1 MEQNTNNK
9 RINRYIE
16 IYSFHTHI
24 KRKGICLLYNN
35 FPYLVFNLLH
45 DNFIY
50 NNDSSNT

>member
-16 IYSFHTHI
+16 IYTFHTYF
-24 KRKGICLLYNN
+24 KRKGMRLLYNN
-35 FPYLVFNLLH
+35 FLYLVFNLLH